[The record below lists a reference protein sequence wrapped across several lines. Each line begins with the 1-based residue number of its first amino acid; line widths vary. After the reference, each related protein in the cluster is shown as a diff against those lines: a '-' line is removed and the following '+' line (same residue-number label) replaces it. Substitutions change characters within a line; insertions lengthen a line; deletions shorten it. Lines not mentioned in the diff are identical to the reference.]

1 MSNAKQIKFGD
12 QSFDLVPSGV
22 ILGESGGT
30 IVFQRGDATLDE
42 VQTILQSNAKI
53 TQIGVTGTPEL
64 IRSDLVYAGKM
75 TNQSGYVVNTEQ
87 VMIGE
92 SEYMEADVKAD
103 VIIADFRKPDLRE
116 EFESLK
122 EENKNLLKEQDIMQG
137 TIDTLILFSLEG

>member
-30 IVFQRGDATLDE
+30 IVFQRGDMTLDE
-42 VQTILQSNAKI
+42 IEAILQNNTKI

-75 TNQSGYVVNTEQ
+75 TKQSGYVVNTEQ

-92 SEYMEADVKAD
+92 NEYMEVDVKAD
-103 VIIADFRKPDLRE
+103 VIIADFRKPDFQERLSGAQKQLE
-116 EFESLK
+116 TTNAKLSYLSMMVGVEMEGL
-122 EENKNLLKEQDIMQG
+122 
-137 TIDTLILFSLEG
+137 TL